1 MNILAFRSNEG
12 GGSSTLAGRRCSS
25 TDRGASC
32 RVRGWYDLA
41 IIPGFRPRRR
51 RLRSGG
57 IVTLFPEGTQQP
69 RRQARSPQ
77 VGHRRPGIT
86 GRRRFGS
93 IYQLG
98 PSQSK
103 MHPPTVRHTGISPLT
118 QLPHYRAGNRLKIR
132 DPSIFQSLL
141 RWSRSHF
148 FTGRM
153 ISVGTPGASPSRRIR
168 GRVPS
173 P

>member
-1 MNILAFRSNEG
+1 MNILAFRIMKVAAPRPS
-12 GGSSTLAGRRCSS
+12 LAG
-25 TDRGASC
+25 DA
-32 RVRGWYDLA
+32 VRPTAVPLVAFAAGTT
-41 IIPGFRPRRR
+41 
-51 RLRSGG
+51 LR
-57 IVTLFPEGTQQP
+57 LFPVSVAPAAVAEWRNRHTLPRGNAQP

-103 MHPPTVRHTGISPLT
+103 IHPPTVRHTGISPLT

-141 RWSRSHF
+141 RWSRSHLF
-148 FTGRM
+148 NVRM
-153 ISVGTPGASPSRRIR
+153 ISVGTPSASPSSRIR
-168 GRVPS
+168 G
-173 P
+173 